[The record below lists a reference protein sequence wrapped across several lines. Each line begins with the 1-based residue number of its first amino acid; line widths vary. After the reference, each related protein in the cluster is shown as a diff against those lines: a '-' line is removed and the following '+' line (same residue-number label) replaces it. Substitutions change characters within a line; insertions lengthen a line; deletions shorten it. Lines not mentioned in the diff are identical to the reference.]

1 MKQIRFFTTHLPVL
15 LLVLLLVPN
24 QFIYGKTISLDEENP
39 VVLSFDDAITQAM
52 DHNAMLQQANLD
64 ARIAGA
70 QRNQA
75 NAAFLPQVEAAYTA
89 LYTNNP
95 LNAFGFKLNQRIV
108 TQEDF
113 NPALLND
120 PEFSRDYSAQ
130 LQLRQPLLN
139 VDAILARRAASQA
152 ADSKKYVA
160 QRTSEAVRFQVAQAY
175 LQIALAYQN
184 VEVMSQAEAT
194 AASFEQRAQAMSDE
208 GIIQKADLLEAKAY
222 HLNIT
227 SKLQMAES
235 GIANSSDQLSLLMGA
250 EIGVIYKVSDL
261 RWTTPNTSVLDVMQ
275 RSDLLAYRSGLSA
288 AKSMVQSSKMKW
300 LPRINAFGS
309 YQFNDTEAFKFKED
323 SYMVGVSLSMT
334 LFDGNQ
340 NIQKLRIARYER
352 DKVASKLLHEE
363 RAARADYEK
372 AERQLRD
379 LEVELD
385 HANTMVEQTD
395 EAWRIQKNRYNEGLA
410 PTNDLLRVQSQLAER
425 QLMKSMTDFK
435 RNLTIAYLRFLVSQ
449 N

>member
-1 MKQIRFFTTHLPVL
+1 MKKIRLFTTHLPLL

-24 QFIYGKTISLDEENP
+24 QSILGKTIPQDGENP

-52 DHNAMLQQANLD
+52 KHNSMLQQANLD

-139 VDAILARRAASQA
+139 VDAILARRAAAQA

-160 QRTSEAVRFQVAQAY
+160 KRTSEAVRFQVAQAY

-184 VEVMSQAEAT
+184 VEVMRQAEIT
-194 AASFEQRAQAMSDE
+194 AASFEQRAQGMSDE

-222 HLNIT
+222 HLKI
-227 SKLQMAES
+227 SSQLQMAES
-235 GIANSSDQLSLLMGA
+235 GIANSSDQLSLLMGTNV
-250 EIGVIYKVSDL
+250 GVTYKVSNI
-261 RWTTPNTSVLDVMQ
+261 RWNNPNTSVLDVMQ

-323 SYMVGVSLSMT
+323 SYMVGISLSLK

-340 NIQKLRIARYER
+340 NIQKLRIARFER

-363 RAARADYEK
+363 RTARADYEK

-379 LEVELD
+379 LELELD

-410 PTNDLLRVQSQLAER
+410 PTSDLLRVQSQLAQR
-425 QLMKSMTDFK
+425 QLMKAMTDFK
-435 RNLTIAYLRFLVSQ
+435 RNATIAYLRFLVSQ

>member
-1 MKQIRFFTTHLPVL
+1 MKQIRFLISPLPLILMVL
-15 LLVLLLVPN
+15 FFVPN
-24 QFIYGKTISLDEENP
+24 QSVLAETISLEKDA
-39 VVLSFDDAITQAM
+39 VVLSFDDAILQAM
-52 DHNAMLQQANLD
+52 KHNAMLHQATLD

-113 NPALLND
+113 SPALLND

-130 LQLRQPLLN
+130 LQLRQPLFN
-139 VDAILARRAASQA
+139 MDAILARRAASYA
-152 ADSKKYVA
+152 ADSKKYIA
-160 QRTSEAVRFQVAQAY
+160 KRTSEAVRFQVAQAY

-184 VEVMSQAEAT
+184 VEVMRQAEET
-194 AASFEQRAQAMSDE
+194 AASFEDRAQGMFDE
-208 GIIQKADLLEAKAY
+208 GMIQKADLLEAKAY
-222 HLNIT
+222 HLKIS

-235 GIANSSDQLSLLMGA
+235 GIANSSDQLSLLMGLD
-250 EIGVIYKVSDL
+250 IGTIYQVSIIHWDN
-261 RWTTPNTSVLDVMQ
+261 PNTSVLDVMG

-309 YQFNDTEAFKFKED
+309 YQFNDTEAFKFQED
-323 SYMVGVSLSMT
+323 SYMVGVSLSWK

-340 NIQKLRIARYER
+340 NIQKLRIARFER

-363 RAARADYEK
+363 RTARADYEK
-372 AERQLRD
+372 ASRQLRD
-379 LEVELD
+379 LELELD

-395 EAWRIQKNRYNEGLA
+395 EAWRIQKNRYHEGLA
-410 PTNDLLRVQSQLAER
+410 PTSDLLRVQAQLAER
-425 QLMKSMTDFK
+425 QLMRAMTHFK

-449 N
+449 D

>member
-1 MKQIRFFTTHLPVL
+1 MKQIRFFISHLPL
-15 LLVLLLVPN
+15 LLLGLFLVPN
-24 QFIYGKTISLDEENP
+24 QFIQGKVISQDDP
-39 VVLSFDDAITQAM
+39 KTVVLSFDTAIAEAM
-52 DHNAMLQQANLD
+52 KHNAMLQQANLNT
-64 ARIAGA
+64 RIAGA
-70 QRNQA
+70 QRNRA

-120 PEFSRDYSAQ
+120 PAFSRDYSAQ

-139 VDAILARRAASQA
+139 VDAILARRAAAQA
-152 ADSKKYVA
+152 AVSKEYVA
-160 QRTSEAVRFQVAQAY
+160 KRTSEAVRFQVAQAY

-184 VEVMSQAEAT
+184 VAVMRQAETT
-194 AASFEQRAQAMSDE
+194 AASFEQRAQGMFDE

-222 HLNIT
+222 HLKIL
-227 SKLQMAES
+227 SKLRMAES
-235 GIANSSDQLSLLMGA
+235 GVANSSDQLSLLMGTD
-250 EIGVIYKVSDL
+250 IGVKYKVSNIH
-261 RWTTPNTSVLDVMQ
+261 WNNPKTSVFDVMG
-275 RSDLLAYRSGLSA
+275 RSDLLAYRSGLLA

-300 LPRINAFGS
+300 IPRINAFGS
-309 YQFNDTEAFKFKED
+309 YQFNDTEAFKFAQD
-323 SYMVGVSLSMT
+323 SYMVGVSLSWK

-340 NIQKLRIARYER
+340 NIQKLRIARFER

-372 AERQLRD
+372 ASRQLRD
-379 LEVELD
+379 LELELD
-385 HANTMVEQTD
+385 HATTMVEQTD
-395 EAWRIQKNRYNEGLA
+395 EAWRIQRNRYHEGLA
-410 PTNDLLRVQSQLAER
+410 PTSDLLRVQSQLAER
-425 QLMKSMTDFK
+425 QLMNAMTYFK
-435 RNLTIAYLRFLVSQ
+435 RNVTIAYLQFLVSK